1 MAAPRIRSLA
11 FYYKG
16 KKAVTVN
23 KFSIKYQ
30 LNRSAQFGHDAYVA
44 HAEGIGMVQ
53 ITCTEIVT
61 VSGSTTADDL
71 ENIIFNGGRAK
82 CAVIVAGKMQSF
94 DLTVTDL
101 GYDSDSQQ
109 GTAIGN
115 ITLEGE
121 LPTGIVG

>member
-1 MAAPRIRSLA
+1 
-11 FYYKG
+11 
-16 KKAVTVN
+16 
-23 KFSIKYQ
+23 
-30 LNRSAQFGHDAYVA
+30 
-44 HAEGIGMVQ
+44 MVQ

-82 CAVIVAGKMQSF
+82 CAVIVGGKMQSF

-115 ITLEGE
+115 ITLEGA